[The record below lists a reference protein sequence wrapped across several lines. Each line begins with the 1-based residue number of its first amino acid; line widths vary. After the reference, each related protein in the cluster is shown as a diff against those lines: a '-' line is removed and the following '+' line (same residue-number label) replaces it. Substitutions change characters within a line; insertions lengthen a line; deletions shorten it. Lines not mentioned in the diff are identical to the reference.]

1 MTSSEIRLRLATRDD
16 VPALATLIDASVRGL
31 SAGYYTP
38 EQIDAA
44 LAEVFGV
51 DTNLVDDGTYVV
63 ACVGDAL
70 AGCGGWSRRRTLFG
84 GDQRTVERE
93 DTMLDPSRDA
103 ARIRAF
109 FVHPNFA
116 RRGVGRM
123 ILDACEAAASAHGFR
138 TFELMATL
146 PGVPLYAAMGY
157 ERAESVD
164 VPMSGGLVLPCVR
177 MVKERAVASR

>member
-1 MTSSEIRLRLATRDD
+1 VTAGGIDLRLATRDE
-16 VPALATLIDASVRGL
+16 VAALEALIDASVRGL
-31 SAGYYTP
+31 STGYYTP

-51 DTNLVDDGTYVV
+51 DTNLIDDGTYIV
-63 ACVGDAL
+63 ACVGGEI

-93 DTMLDPSRDA
+93 DTLLDPERDA

-109 FVHPNFA
+109 FVHPRWA
-116 RRGVGRM
+116 RRGIGRA
-123 ILDACEAAASAHGFR
+123 ILDFCEAAAAAHGFR

-146 PGVPLYAAMGY
+146 PGVPLYERCGY
-157 ERAESVD
+157 EAVES
-164 VPMSGGLVLPCVR
+164 SEIVLPDGVR
-177 MVKERAVASR
+177 LGVVLMRK